1 MASRGEGG
9 KVENRPDDTKEPGSQ
24 EEGPRHPIRKWMG
37 PWVVLLAVLAAV
49 LAGAYWW
56 FFIYGR
62 VVTDDAYVKAHSAS
76 ISSRI
81 WGTVI
86 EVRVDN
92 DDTVKKGEVLVRL
105 DPQDYQTAVDSAR
118 ALLNRREAD
127 VKKSEVQLALI
138 DSQTESQVQ
147 AGLAVHGKA
156 KEEEEATVHQIQE
169 LKKKQAASHADLTYA
184 RQQYVRYKELYQAN
198 TVSQQVY
205 DDAFKNF
212 QVAEANLKA
221 VGAQIEGLKS
231 SLLAGKQQV
240 KQAGANLE
248 IAQSGRKQVQIEL
261 HNLES
266 LRAQRDEAQASL
278 AQAKLNLSYC
288 TIMSPI
294 DGSIAQRNVQVGDRV
309 QPGVPV
315 MSVVPLEHIYV
326 EANFKETQLTD
337 VKPGQPAT
345 IKADIYPDFTYSG
358 KVSGIRPGTGAA
370 FSVLPPQ
377 NATGNWIKVVQR
389 VPVTI
394 EFDRP
399 LPADYPLKV
408 GMSLTV
414 TVDTRKK

>member
-1 MASRGEGG
+1 M
-9 KVENRPDDTKEPGSQ
+9 ENRQEDTKEMGSQ
-24 EEGPRHPIRKWMG
+24 EKGARHLTRKWMR
-37 PWVVLLAVLAAV
+37 PWVVLLAVVAAV
-49 LAGAYWW
+49 LACGYWW
-56 FFIYGR
+56 LFMYGR

-92 DDTVKKGEVLVRL
+92 DDAVKEGDVLVKL
-105 DPQDYQTAVDSAR
+105 DPHDYEIAVESAK
-118 ALLNRREAD
+118 AFLNRREAD
-127 VKKSEVQLALI
+127 VKKSEVQLAII

-147 AGLAVHGKA
+147 AALALHGKA
-156 KEEEEATVHQIQE
+156 KEEEVASVHQIQE
-169 LKKKQAASHADLTYA
+169 LKKKQAASRADLDYA
-184 RQQYVRYKELYQAN
+184 RQQYGRYKELYQAK
-198 TVSQQVY
+198 TVSHQVY
-205 DDAFKNF
+205 DDALKNF

-221 VGAQIEGLKS
+221 VGAQIEGLKA
-231 SLLAGKQQV
+231 SLLAAQQQV

-248 IAQSGRKQVQIEL
+248 IAQTGRKQVEMEL

-278 AQAKLNLSYC
+278 DQAKLNLSYC
-288 TIMSPI
+288 TIVSPL
-294 DGSIAQRNVQVGDRV
+294 DGSVAQRNVQVGDRV

-315 MSVVPLEHIYV
+315 MSVVPLERIYA
-326 EANFKETQLTD
+326 EANFKETQLTY
-337 VKPGQPAT
+337 VKPGQPAL
-345 IKADIYPDFTYSG
+345 IKADIYPDYTYSG

-394 EFDRP
+394 EFARP

-414 TVDTRKK
+414 TVDTRKKQSSSP